1 MALLAAHRDLDAAY
15 LEGRAAEEGLAQV
28 LAETRRQA
36 EALRREAEGSSP

>member
-1 MALLAAHRDLDAAY
+1 MALLAAHRDPNAAY
-15 LEGRAAEEGLAQV
+15 LERRVPEEGLAQV